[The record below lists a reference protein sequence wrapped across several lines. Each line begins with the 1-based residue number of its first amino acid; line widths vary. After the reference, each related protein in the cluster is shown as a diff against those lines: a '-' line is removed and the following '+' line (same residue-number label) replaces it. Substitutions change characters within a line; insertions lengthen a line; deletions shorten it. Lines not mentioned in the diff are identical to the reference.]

1 MLYSVKMIKRVI
13 AIILLAASTAGIWH
27 HADLIAKR
35 ADFAVR
41 QTDASGY
48 IEGEGEA
55 ELEKEFRSKEPDLDA
70 LINSSGMSSDSEFM
84 NSAAELFTELYAFLK
99 DIVVRGGEVSD
110 PKSAEKQFI
119 EIFNGL
125 FSLDEK
131 LYEKNPE
138 LMGELTNKGFVTAA
152 IGLVWD
158 LVTVFDN
165 NRVNSQ
171 TMQAGVTRLEDVP
184 YIDDGKNE
192 HMLDIFYPENTEEK
206 LPVII
211 DIHGGGLMMGD
222 KDSNRVYCSILAS
235 RGYTVVAVN
244 YRLAPDVLYDSMVQ
258 DITAA
263 FRWVKENADEYYI
276 DLDNVFVTGDSA
288 GGNLAYYVPLVN
300 TSEKLCELYGVEP
313 SGLDIKA
320 LGLVSGM
327 FDMKN
332 GFNAPL
338 ISCYLGFDFKNKSY
352 YEYLQP
358 EEALPL
364 GELPPSYIVTSQRD
378 FLHASGVYFDEIL
391 TDMGIE
397 HQFRDWGMSINR
409 SSGHITSV
417 AYPELEES
425 QKTIDEMLDF
435 FEAHKY
441 IEQEAEQ

>member
-1 MLYSVKMIKRVI
+1 MVKRVI
-13 AIILLAASTAGIWH
+13 AIILLVAATAGIWH

-35 ADFAVR
+35 TSFAMK
-41 QTDASGY
+41 QTDGSDAEYVESDS
-48 IEGEGEA
+48 EV
-55 ELEKEFRSKEPDLDA
+55 ELEKEFHSREPDLDA
-70 LINSSGMSSDSEFM
+70 LIGESGMASDSEFM
-84 NSAAELFTELYAFLK
+84 NSVAKLFTDLYGFLK
-99 DIVVRGGEVSD
+99 DIIKEGGEVND
-110 PKSAEKQFI
+110 VDSAQKQFI
-119 EIFNGL
+119 DIFNGL

-131 LYEKNPE
+131 LYEKNPK

-152 IGLVWD
+152 ISIVWD
-158 LVTVFDN
+158 LVTYYDN

-171 TMQAGVTRLEDVP
+171 TMQEGVTRIEDVP

-192 HMLDIFYPENTEEK
+192 HMLDIYYPDNTEGN

-235 RGYTVVAVN
+235 RGYTVIAVN
-244 YRLAPDVLYDSMVQ
+244 YRLAPDVLYESMVQ
-258 DITAA
+258 DIMAA
-263 FRWVKENADEYYI
+263 FRWVNDNGAEYHC

-300 TSEKLCELYGVEP
+300 TSEKLQSLFEVEA
-313 SGLDIKA
+313 SGLNIRA
-320 LGLVSGM
+320 LGIVSGM

-338 ISCYLGFDFKNKSY
+338 ISCYLGFEFKNKPY

-358 EEALPL
+358 EEALPY
-364 GELPPSYIVTSQRD
+364 GELPPAYFVTSQRD
-378 FLHASGVYFDEIL
+378 FLHASGVYFDGVL
-391 TDMGIE
+391 TEMGIE

-425 QKTIDEMLDF
+425 QKTIDEMLEF
-435 FEAHKY
+435 FEAHKSVTQE
-441 IEQEAEQ
+441 EQQ